1 MSGTLTGQ
9 LLVSSPMLD
18 DPNFARTVV
27 ALLQHDEDGALGVV
41 LNRPSTSSVGEHLPE
56 WESVAADPALVFVG
70 GPVSPEV
77 AIGLARLESD
87 VSPIPG
93 VSVVDLSDAPHAS
106 IQIRVFSGYSG
117 WSPGQLEFELNE
129 EAWLLTPAI
138 AADVFTDRPDLL
150 WGRAVRRVDAD
161 LGVIATFPLDPE
173 LN

>member
-1 MSGTLTGQ
+1 MSETLTGQ

-41 LNRPSTSSVGEHLPE
+41 LNRPSASPVGEHLPE
-56 WESVAADPALVFVG
+56 WDSAAAEPALVFVG

-93 VSVVDLSDAPHAS
+93 VSVVDLSDTPHPS
-106 IQIRVFSGYSG
+106 MLVRVFSGYSG
-117 WSPGQLEFELNE
+117 WSPGQLEFELGE
-129 EAWLLTPAI
+129 EAWLLTPAT

-150 WGRAVRRVDAD
+150 WGRAVRRVDSD
-161 LGVIATFPLDPE
+161 LGVIATFPFDPE